1 MYGHGHLT
9 IDDSESKLS
18 VRQRVGG
25 VLTDDLWSMTDE
37 QGNMWHSAMV
47 TIDQQAG
54 GQVGYLHFM
63 CCHVSLLY
71 VWKRPMQ
78 LCVGFT

>member
-25 VLTDDLWSMTDE
+25 VLTDDLWLMTDE

-71 VWKRPMQ
+71 V
-78 LCVGFT
+78 